1 MKAFKGYMRMYA
13 KTVGTKIAKTE
24 YTEEWADP
32 KIRKRIL
39 GKPRKYSIT
48 IYMYNDEGDHIVETI
63 PLPCKATKDD
73 LSMLVFDQVN
83 RMVREQSDQTIKLT
97 DTYINIRA

>member
-1 MKAFKGYMRMYA
+1 MRAFKGYMRMYA
-13 KTVGTKIAKTE
+13 KTVGTKVAKTE

-48 IYMYNDEGDHIVETI
+48 IYMYNDEGDHIVETV
-63 PLPCKATKDD
+63 PLPCKASKDD

-83 RMVREQSDQTIKLT
+83 RMVREHPDQTIKLT